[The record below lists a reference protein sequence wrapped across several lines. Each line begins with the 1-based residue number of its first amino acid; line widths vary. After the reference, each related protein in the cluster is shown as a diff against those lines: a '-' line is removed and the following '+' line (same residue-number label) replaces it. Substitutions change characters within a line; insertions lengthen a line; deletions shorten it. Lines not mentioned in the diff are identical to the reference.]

1 MTIAINDNFM
11 ELPASDTPLYTHT
24 LPSIEQWLRDRGCQ
38 QDINNLH
45 CWYLDG
51 NAWKAEISLEIEE
64 LTVHYSNLATA
75 ERDIVRS
82 FKYSL
87 SRQDIEDAVFSG
99 P

>member
-1 MTIAINDNFM
+1 MTIAIDDNLM
-11 ELPASDTPLYTHT
+11 ELPASDTPLYNHT

-51 NAWKAEISLEIEE
+51 DAWKAEIFLEIEE
-64 LTVHYSNLATA
+64 LTVHYSNLATVDK
-75 ERDIVRS
+75 DIVRS